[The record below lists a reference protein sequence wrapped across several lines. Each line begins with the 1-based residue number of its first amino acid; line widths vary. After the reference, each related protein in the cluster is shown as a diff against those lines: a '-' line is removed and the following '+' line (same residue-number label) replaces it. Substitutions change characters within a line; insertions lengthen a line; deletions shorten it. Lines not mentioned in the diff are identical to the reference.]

1 MENLVTGTLVFYS
14 TRDSFYRLFTAPIR
28 GIIQKATNGFWE
40 HCGIIING
48 KYYEVNTKDGLIEI
62 DWKIHLE
69 ELLEK
74 KDKVLTAFARP
85 FYQTSILKFQEDIDN
100 QLALRPKYSP
110 IRALFSTIDNI
121 KILNKLGLYLTKKKP
136 ISKKTFCSKFILKT
150 LQTQPYL
157 GELADIDT
165 DTISPNELKKILIDN
180 KKLYSNL
187 IIL

>member
-1 MENLVTGTLVFYS
+1 MENLATGTLVFYS

-28 GIIQKATNGFWE
+28 SIMQKATNGFWE

-48 KYYEVNTKDGLIEI
+48 KYYEVNAKDGLIEI
-62 DWKIHLE
+62 DWQIHRE

-100 QLALRPKYSP
+100 QLALKPKYSP
-110 IRALFSTIDNI
+110 IRALFSAIDNI

>member
-1 MENLVTGTLVFYS
+1 MENLVTGTIVFYS
-14 TRDSFYRLFTAPIR
+14 TRDSFYRLFITPIR

-40 HCGIIING
+40 HCGIIINS
-48 KYYEVNTKDGLIEI
+48 KYYEVNSKNGLIEV
-62 DWKIHLE
+62 DWKIHRE

-100 QLALRPKYSP
+100 QLALKPKYSQM
-110 IRALFSTIDNI
+110 RAFFSAIDNI
-121 KILNKLGLYLTKKKP
+121 KILNKLGLYLIKKEP
-136 ISKKTFCSKFILKT
+136 ISKETFCSKFILKT

-157 GELADIDT
+157 GELADINT